1 MPGRNGFDFNG
12 ASQSFNVLASYLF
25 GKVLE
30 SIYLYCF
37 IDFRNAFSL
46 QFIECI
52 LHSVYNY
59 IYLILL
65 LSFRTLAMNR
75 WK

>member
-52 LHSVYNY
+52 VYIIIFILFCY
-59 IYLILL
+59 YLLEH
-65 LSFRTLAMNR
+65 
-75 WK
+75 WE